1 MDSTKGK
8 SCFINLVAFYDV
20 TIIWVDG
27 ERAVDVLYFD
37 YSHSILMKLRKCG
50 MDELE
55 ACK

>member
-27 ERAVDVLYFD
+27 ERALDVLYFD

-55 ACK
+55 AYK